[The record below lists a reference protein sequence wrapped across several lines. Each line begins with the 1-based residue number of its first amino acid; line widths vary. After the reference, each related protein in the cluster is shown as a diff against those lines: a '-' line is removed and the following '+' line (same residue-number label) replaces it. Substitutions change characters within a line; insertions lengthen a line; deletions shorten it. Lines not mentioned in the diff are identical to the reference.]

1 MEQSNLENSK
11 YWETLPREMI
21 EGIIKG
27 NIRTLDRKMTEMT
40 EIFCSAGYYLKRQ
53 QNEEQ
58 WKETGASNFAE
69 YVKATYGKSRGWAT
83 RMIQI
88 NERYSI
94 GGNDPR
100 LDAKYQ
106 NFSVSQLQEM
116 LYLTEDE
123 AAGVTPD
130 MTVRQIRQ
138 QRPSPEPVQDEQ
150 YFAQDEQKTAQCAQN
165 TAQDEQNV
173 SQGQQDGQERQQ
185 PEENATITAGFDVSG
200 YDDEEAREWAEIVE
214 EVEAEI
220 AAEEAEDAIDNDLKR
235 EITRNEWVRMYD
247 VMERWLPEEITPQSL
262 KAAINNHGCVRDD
275 FWLDCRYYGV
285 TINKSKW
292 ETWAT
297 AARNLNAIRTARKTQ
312 EADEAA
318 AAARPGY
325 IDYAEEWQPETDE
338 IQTAETGEGQQAEVV
353 DLADFCDVATDPEPE
368 PEEEPAAAAEEIT
381 IDLTDLA
388 DPEDMPKVVREP
400 VMADWSQR
408 MEMPEGAA
416 AGTYTR
422 SDVYMFELEARRD
435 LEQLRECN
443 RLSAEEGGP
452 QLPERTMKKHIM
464 LADAAKLLL
473 QMMDMIY
480 ASQNQEDDE

>member
-1 MEQSNLENSK
+1 MEQSNLQNGK

-27 NIRTLDRKMTEMT
+27 NIKTLDRKMTEMT

-88 NERYSI
+88 NDRYSI

-106 NFSVSQLQEM
+106 SFSVSQLQEM

-123 AAGVTPD
+123 AAGVTPE

-138 QRPSPEPVQDEQ
+138 QRPAPEPKAEP
-150 YFAQDEQKTAQCAQN
+150 E
-165 TAQDEQNV
+165 
-173 SQGQQDGQERQQ
+173 QERQQ
-185 PEENATITAGFDVSG
+185 AED
-200 YDDEEAREWAEIVE
+200 REWSEIVE

-235 EITRNEWVRMYD
+235 
-247 VMERWLPEEITPQSL
+247 
-262 KAAINNHGCVRDD
+262 DD
-275 FWLDCRYYGV
+275 FDMDCNYRGV
-285 TINKSKW
+285 TINRSKT

-297 AARNLNAIRTARKTQ
+297 VARNMKAIRAARAQQ
-312 EADEAA
+312 EAEEAA

-325 IDYAEEWQPETDE
+325 IEYAAEWQSKTGESE
-338 IQTAETGEGQQAEVV
+338 TAETGEGQQAEVI
-353 DLADFCDVATDPEPE
+353 DLADFCDVATDPEHEPE
-368 PEEEPAAAAEEIT
+368 PEEDTAATGGFTVDMA
-381 IDLTDLA
+381 DLTD
-388 DPEDMPKVVREP
+388 PEVVLTVKSWENRIVTGTNEII
-400 VMADWSQR
+400 
-408 MEMPEGAA
+408 MEAAAGDIFIRLPEGAA
-416 AGTYTR
+416 AGAYTW
-422 SDVYMFELEARRD
+422 SDVYAFELEARRD
-435 LEQLRECN
+435 LEQYRECN
-443 RLSAEEGGP
+443 RESAELGQPG
-452 QLPERTMKKHIM
+452 LPERVMKKATIK
-464 LADAAKLLL
+464 ADAARVLLAL
-473 QMMDMIY
+473 MEIC
-480 ASQNQEDDE
+480 ASRSYDHADE

>member
-1 MEQSNLENSK
+1 MEQNNLENGK

-88 NERYSI
+88 NDRYSI

-106 NFSVSQLQEM
+106 SFSVSQLQEM

-138 QRPSPEPVQDEQ
+138 QRPAPEPVPDPAQNEQ
-150 YFAQDEQKTAQCAQN
+150 YFAQEEQKTAQEEQKTALDEQKTAQE
-165 TAQDEQNV
+165 EQNV
-173 SQGQQDGQERQQ
+173 SQGQQ
-185 PEENATITAGFDVSG
+185 
-200 YDDEEAREWAEIVE
+200 
-214 EVEAEI
+214 
-220 AAEEAEDAIDNDLKR
+220 
-235 EITRNEWVRMYD
+235 
-247 VMERWLPEEITPQSL
+247 
-262 KAAINNHGCVRDD
+262 
-275 FWLDCRYYGV
+275 
-285 TINKSKW
+285 
-292 ETWAT
+292 
-297 AARNLNAIRTARKTQ
+297 
-312 EADEAA
+312 
-318 AAARPGY
+318 
-325 IDYAEEWQPETDE
+325 
-338 IQTAETGEGQQAEVV
+338 AEVI
-353 DLADFCDVATDPEPE
+353 DLSDFCDVATDPEPE
-368 PEEEPAAAAEEIT
+368 PEPEPVEDTAAAEGIT

-388 DPEDMPKVVREP
+388 DPEDVPKVVREP
-400 VMADWSQR
+400 VMADWSQQ

-422 SDVYMFELEARRD
+422 FDVYVFELEARRD
-435 LEQLRECN
+435 LEQLREVN

-464 LADAAKLLL
+464 RADAAKLLL
-473 QMMDMIY
+473 RMMDMIY
-480 ASQNQEDDE
+480 ANNKDQEDDE